1 MSIVEKLSA
10 NEKRRRSQWGAQF
23 LVASELVRRGYLVSF
38 TMGNNTP
45 DADLIVGKPGGKPF
59 WIDVKGQSGKQVWLI
74 RAIPAH
80 VYP

>member
-1 MSIVEKLSA
+1 MTISA

-45 DADLIVGKPGGKPF
+45 DADPNRWQAKRKAF
-59 WIDVKGQSGKQVWLI
+59 WTDVKGQTSKE
-74 RAIPAH
+74 AC
-80 VYP
+80 